1 MANLWLVLCKPLSI
15 QLKELRNRAMI
26 QRKYRIVKT
35 GGWTALVREIND
47 LLEQEYKD
55 TEGYLFTAAGRW
67 QCLGAP
73 FKDGDD
79 HCQAMVFE
87 RDED

>member
-1 MANLWLVLCKPLSI
+1 
-15 QLKELRNRAMI
+15 MI
-26 QRKYRIVKT
+26 QRKYRILKASAWTSLVKE
-35 GGWTALVREIND
+35 VND

-87 RDED
+87 RDEE

>member
-1 MANLWLVLCKPLSI
+1 
-15 QLKELRNRAMI
+15 MI

-35 GGWTALVREIND
+35 SGWTTLVREVND
-47 LLEQEYKD
+47 LLEQEFKD

-73 FKDGDD
+73 FKDGED

-87 RDED
+87 RDDQNHFWRSTFFSTMVGKPLDS

>member
-1 MANLWLVLCKPLSI
+1 
-15 QLKELRNRAMI
+15 MI
-26 QRKYRIVKT
+26 QRKYRIVKAA
-35 GGWTALVREIND
+35 GWIALVREIND
-47 LLEQEYKD
+47 LLEREYKD
-55 TEGYLFTAAGRW
+55 TEGHLFTAAGRW

>member
-1 MANLWLVLCKPLSI
+1 
-15 QLKELRNRAMI
+15 MI
-26 QRKYRIVKT
+26 QRKYRIVKA
-35 GGWTALVREIND
+35 GGWTALVREVND

-73 FKDGDD
+73 LKDGDD

-87 RDED
+87 RDEE

>member
-1 MANLWLVLCKPLSI
+1 
-15 QLKELRNRAMI
+15 MI
-26 QRKYRIVKT
+26 QRKYRILKADA
-35 GGWTALVREIND
+35 WTALVAEVND
-47 LLEQEYKD
+47 LIEREYND

-73 FKDGDD
+73 FKDGDN